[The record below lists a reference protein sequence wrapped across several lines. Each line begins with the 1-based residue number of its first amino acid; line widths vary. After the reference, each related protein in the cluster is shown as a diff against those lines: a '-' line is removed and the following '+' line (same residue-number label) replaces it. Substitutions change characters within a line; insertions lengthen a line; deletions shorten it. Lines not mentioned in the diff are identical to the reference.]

1 MRRVLRR
8 QKRMASKK
16 EEEPILQWQ
25 DGIGNIPVFQDDGAP
40 EWNPTIRCRT
50 QHLGGNLFLF
60 LMIL

>member
-40 EWNPTIRCRT
+40 EWNPTIRCRP
-50 QHLGGNLFLF
+50 QHLQGESKKV
-60 LMIL
+60 